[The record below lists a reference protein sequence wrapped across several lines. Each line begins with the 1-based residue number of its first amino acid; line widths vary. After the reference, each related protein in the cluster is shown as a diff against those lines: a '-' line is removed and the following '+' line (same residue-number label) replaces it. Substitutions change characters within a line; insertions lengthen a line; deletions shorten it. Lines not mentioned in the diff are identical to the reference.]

1 MYSERTA
8 SSIIATLFAESEAG
22 CGTSRALS
30 AVSLPESQDHCRE
43 TCLLG

>member
-22 CGTSRALS
+22 RGTPQALS
-30 AVSLPESQDHCRE
+30 AVGLPESQDHCKE
-43 TCLLG
+43 TCLSG